1 MILAYLASP
10 AGPSHPRE
18 ALAAMFWADRGEEQ
32 ARGSLRQALSVLRA
46 TLGSEAIEIERDM
59 VRLVPGRVAI
69 DAERLATLAANRVAA
84 SDEEIAHLC
93 ASEFLAGLSLPGEA
107 VAEWLA
113 FERARLG
120 RLAQA
125 VLRATAKERARE
137 GRHAEAVGLAERLLS
152 RDPLRE
158 KSHRLLMRLHA
169 RAGERSLALA
179 QYQRCRE
186 ILSKELGV
194 EPSPE
199 TAALADEIGRAIGA
213 AAAAPATAPV
223 SGSSSGATA
232 TSVRHDAGY
241 NLSIAVLPFVN
252 RSGEEAQDHLARGLA
267 EDLITELSRQRD
279 ITVIAPQ
286 SSFLFSGA
294 PGRAAAAAG
303 DLGVRYALAGS
314 LRKSA
319 DRLRVTVQL
328 IDATG
333 DRCVWAERY
342 DRPADALFA
351 LEDELVEEIIAN
363 VDARVREDERER
375 AARKHPES
383 LDAWEMFHRGL
394 WHVYRFTPEEY
405 ARATELLERAIALAP
420 RFALPHAG
428 LGYVAYVSTTWNF
441 VDDSRATVAKGLTHA
456 ATAVAL
462 ADNEPFGHVVLGRL
476 LTLAGDLPRAR
487 EHLER
492 GVQLSP
498 SFAQAHL
505 GMAQALLWMAEPTA
519 ALVHADR
526 AERLNPRDPLASV
539 FMTVRAFAH
548 LWLGDLTRA
557 ESEAR
562 RAMALQ
568 PRDNWSRLAL
578 AVALV
583 EQDRAEEARAA
594 IAEVRRIDPR
604 LSLATFGAVVV
615 HVPSAFRDRVFA
627 ALRAAGMA

>member
-1 MILAYLASP
+1 
-10 AGPSHPRE
+10 E
-18 ALAAMFWADRGEEQ
+18 
-32 ARGSLRQALSVLRA
+32 
-46 TLGSEAIEIERDM
+46 T
-59 VRLVPGRVAI
+59 VRLVPGRLAI
-69 DAERLATLAANRVAA
+69 DAERLATLAADRVAA
-84 SDEEIAHLC
+84 SDEDIARLC
-93 ASEFLAGLSLPGEA
+93 GSEFLAGLSLPGEA
-107 VAEWLA
+107 VSEWLA

-137 GRHAEAVGLAERLLS
+137 GRHAEAIGLAERLLS
-152 RDPLRE
+152 LDPLRE

-169 RAGERSLALA
+169 RAGERALALA

-186 ILSKELGV
+186 LLSKELGV
-194 EPSPE
+194 EPSSE
-199 TAALADEIGRAIGA
+199 TAALADEIGRAAGTAEAVPA
-213 AAAAPATAPV
+213 AAATVGSSPSAPAIP
-223 SGSSSGATA
+223 
-232 TSVRHDAGY
+232 TSHEAGY

-252 RSGEEAQDHLARGLA
+252 RSGEEEQDHLARGLA

-279 ITVIAPQ
+279 ITVIARQ

-351 LEDELVEEIIAN
+351 LEDELVAEIIAN

-375 AARKHPES
+375 AVRKHPEN

-405 ARATELLERAIALAP
+405 ARATALFERAIALAP

-428 LGYVAYVSTTWNF
+428 LGYVAFVSTTWNF
-441 VDDSRATVAKGLTHA
+441 VDDPRAAVAKGLTHA
-456 ATAVAL
+456 GTAVAL
-462 ADNEPFGHVVLGRL
+462 AGNEPFGHVVLGRL
-476 LTLAGDLPRAR
+476 LTLAGDLPRAY
-487 EHLER
+487 EHLDR
-492 GVQLSP
+492 AVQLSP

-505 GMAQALLWMAEPTA
+505 GLAQALLWMAEPAA
-519 ALVHADR
+519 ALMHADR

-539 FMTVRAFAH
+539 FMTIRAFAH
-548 LWLGDLTRA
+548 LWLDELARA

-562 RAMALQ
+562 RAMTLQ

-583 EQDRAEEARAA
+583 EQGRAEEARATV
-594 IAEVRRIDPR
+594 AEVRRIDPR
-604 LSLATFGAVVV
+604 LDLAAFGAVVA
-615 HVPSAFRDRVFA
+615 HVPAAFRDRVFA